1 MGYGLGSNVFNS
13 IRELKKRIRE
23 RKGKIMEKIMRTFAA
38 VVMVLGVV
46 MLAACGGL
54 GNKFVGTW
62 YSISD
67 PGEVNPGNYEFKSN
81 GTVLNDGVEGRY
93 SVDGN
98 SVTVNFFDVTET
110 YYYDKYEGCD
120 ALFYEDQEEP
130 FAVKSLSEAERLN
143 EEMSDSDYEEE
154 GYSDDTDLYDDET
167 EPEFLT
173 EEEAF
178 EQEGYF
184 IKTGDGMFKP
194 LHDDTYRWY
203 DSVLIYPEE
212 HELPVV
218 SKASDKIVYMSS
230 SSSLYDE
237 EYFRKYKI
245 KKEGYAFPMYIKS
258 YWAETAFNDY
268 PEFDSFSANDVVSIN
283 GDSFEKYA
291 AKHNVARD
299 IEEGNDYVIFDGKK
313 DENITVKYREGTA
326 KEEIDYQATAKF
338 WVLEKQDEVPIG
350 VKDTDYS
357 YVELDMSD
365 MKPGYYEISGNVVK
379 VEK

>member
-1 MGYGLGSNVFNS
+1 
-13 IRELKKRIRE
+13 
-23 RKGKIMEKIMRTFAA
+23 MEKIMKINESKNIMKVFAA
-38 VVMVLGVV
+38 IVMMLGVV
-46 MLAACGGL
+46 MLTACGSL

-67 PGEVNPGNYEFKSN
+67 PGEANPGNYEFKSD

-93 SVDGN
+93 TADES
-98 SVTVNFFDVTET
+98 SVTVNFFGVTET
-110 YYYDKYEGCD
+110 YYYDKYDGCD

-154 GYSDDTDLYDDET
+154 GYSDDTDLYDEEV

-173 EEEAF
+173 EAEAF

-184 IKTGDGMFKP
+184 IKVGDGMFRP
-194 LHDDTYRWY
+194 LHDDMYRWY
-203 DSVLIYPEE
+203 DSVLTYPEK

-218 SKASDKIVYMSS
+218 SKATDKIVYMSS
-230 SSSLYDE
+230 SSSLDDE

-245 KKEGYAFPMYIKS
+245 AKEGYAFPVYIKS
-258 YWAETAFNDY
+258 YWAETAFNEY
-268 PEFDSFSANDVVSIN
+268 PEFDSFSADDVVSIN
-283 GDSFEKYA
+283 GDSLEKYA
-291 AKHNVARD
+291 EEHNVARD
-299 IEEGNDYVIFDGKK
+299 IEDGNEYMIFYGKRN
-313 DENITVKYREGTA
+313 DNITVKYREGTA
-326 KEEIDYQATAKF
+326 KEEVDYQATAKF
-338 WVLEKQDEVPIG
+338 WVLEKQDEVPVS

-365 MKPGYYEISGNVVK
+365 MKPGCYEIDGNVVK